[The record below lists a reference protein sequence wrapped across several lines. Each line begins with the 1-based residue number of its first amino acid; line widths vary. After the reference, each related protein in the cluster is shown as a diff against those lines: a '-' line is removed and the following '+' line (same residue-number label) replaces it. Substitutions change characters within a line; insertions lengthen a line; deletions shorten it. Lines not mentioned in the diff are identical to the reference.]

1 MFITLVLI
9 PGGKTATNA
18 QMKMLDTQAKERRE
32 DNSVEV
38 TDSLS
43 GTSNC
48 PI

>member
-9 PGGKTATNA
+9 SGGKTATNA
-18 QMKMLDTQAKERRE
+18 QMEMLAALAKERRE
-32 DNSVEV
+32 DYSVEV
-38 TDSLS
+38 TDSRS